1 MRSLHGEQ
9 CLAKSNERQQIKKTD
24 GRSLYDKILACC
36 FDVLS
41 ICARIH
47 ERFQDWHPYQA
58 RGQSCA
64 YNCAGKRYS
73 EVYAGSWV
81 WYDHSVHCTAVKEGE
96 LVTNQTRNLLR
107 CFGLEMFLVSFETL
121 GEAIDIAR
129 ESLLE
134 PGYHR
139 DYYSILGD
147 RYGVSRKKINDDI
160 RRAVAVAWRLHR
172 DIMEETLGEIYER
185 PPTPRRFV
193 YAAAD
198 YLNKKEVEEMS
209 D

>member
-1 MRSLHGEQ
+1 MIRFLLAALMC
-9 CLAKSNERQQIKKTD
+9 CLYVHAFMS
-24 GRSLYDKILACC
+24 G
-36 FDVLS
+36 F
-41 ICARIH
+41 RIGTRTRREGKVVH
-47 ERFQDWHPYQA
+47 VTVP
-58 RGQSCA
+58 
-64 YNCAGKRYS
+64 GKRYS

>member
-1 MRSLHGEQ
+1 M
-9 CLAKSNERQQIKKTD
+9 
-24 GRSLYDKILACC
+24 
-36 FDVLS
+36 
-41 ICARIH
+41 
-47 ERFQDWHPYQA
+47 
-58 RGQSCA
+58 
-64 YNCAGKRYS
+64 
-73 EVYAGSWV
+73 YAGSWV
-81 WYDHSVHCTAVKEGE
+81 WYDCSVHCTAVKEGE
-96 LVTNQTRNLLR
+96 LVTDQTRNLLR

-172 DIMEETLGEIYER
+172 DAMEETLGEIYER

-193 YAAAD
+193 YAVAD

>member
-1 MRSLHGEQ
+1 M
-9 CLAKSNERQQIKKTD
+9 
-24 GRSLYDKILACC
+24 
-36 FDVLS
+36 
-41 ICARIH
+41 
-47 ERFQDWHPYQA
+47 
-58 RGQSCA
+58 
-64 YNCAGKRYS
+64 
-73 EVYAGSWV
+73 YAGSWV
-81 WYDHSVHCTAVKEGE
+81 WYDHGVHCTAVKEGE
-96 LVTNQTRNLLR
+96 LVTDQTRNLLR
-107 CFGLEMFLVSFETL
+107 CFGLEMFLVSFKTL

-139 DYYSILGD
+139 DYYSILGN

-172 DIMEETLGEIYER
+172 DVMEETLGEIYER

>member
-1 MRSLHGEQ
+1 MKGG
-9 CLAKSNERQQIKKTD
+9 D
-24 GRSLYDKILACC
+24 
-36 FDVLS
+36 
-41 ICARIH
+41 
-47 ERFQDWHPYQA
+47 
-58 RGQSCA
+58 
-64 YNCAGKRYS
+64 
-73 EVYAGSWV
+73 
-81 WYDHSVHCTAVKEGE
+81 E
-96 LVTNQTRNLLR
+96 LVTDQTRILLR
-107 CFGLEMFLVSFETL
+107 SFGLEMFLVSFETL

-139 DYYSILGD
+139 DYYSILGS

-172 DIMEETLGEIYER
+172 DVIEETLGEIYER

-198 YLNKKEVEEMS
+198 YLNKKEAEEVN

>member
-1 MRSLHGEQ
+1 M
-9 CLAKSNERQQIKKTD
+9 
-24 GRSLYDKILACC
+24 
-36 FDVLS
+36 
-41 ICARIH
+41 
-47 ERFQDWHPYQA
+47 
-58 RGQSCA
+58 
-64 YNCAGKRYS
+64 
-73 EVYAGSWV
+73 YAGSWV

-96 LVTNQTRNLLR
+96 LVTDQTRNLLR

-139 DYYSILGD
+139 DYYSILVD

-172 DIMEETLGEIYER
+172 DAMEETLGEIYER